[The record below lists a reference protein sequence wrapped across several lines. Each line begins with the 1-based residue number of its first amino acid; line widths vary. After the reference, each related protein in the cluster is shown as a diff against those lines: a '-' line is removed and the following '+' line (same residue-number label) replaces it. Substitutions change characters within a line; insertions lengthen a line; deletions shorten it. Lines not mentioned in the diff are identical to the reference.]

1 MTISGTG
8 DMEWPEDE
16 AEFLQVLSDVE
27 EVEIKTGVTSV
38 AAFVFKE
45 APSLKKVVIGNDVKR
60 IEEEAF
66 RECPKLK
73 TVIIGNR
80 VESIEYSA
88 FAYSSSLE
96 TVTLGSGLEVIG
108 SCAFAGCSSLKTIT
122 IPEQTRSLEE
132 NSFMDCVALT
142 EVTLGKNLQQIKS
155 SAFAR
160 CEKLSSIE
168 IPDSVTF
175 IECGA
180 FEGCKELE
188 NVKFGTG
195 LTYLG
200 GSAFGY
206 CEKLKEVTLVEALKT
221 MEQGVFYQCTSLE
234 KVTIERTIPAELLTY
249 WKDPYGDIAYIYDDN
264 GNREETD
271 IVFTGAKFVTNQMNG
286 IIIPRGTLAAYRK
299 AWPEW
304 AAYFKEAGGNSSGS
318 GGGSGSS
325 SSERSSSQTSCP
337 SYVVTGNWTQQSDGS
352 WTFTDKSGNSYQNE
366 WAAVYRSQASDG
378 TAIYEWFRF
387 DENNQMITGWFTD
400 SADGNTY
407 YLNPVSDGS
416 QGAMCT
422 GWHWIDSDGDGIAEC
437 YFFNPVSEGTKGRL
451 FQNSVTPDGYEVNE
465 KGQWVTA
472 GAVQTK
478 MLSEQ

>member
-1 MTISGTG
+1 MY
-8 DMEWPEDE
+8 
-16 AEFLQVLSDVE
+16 
-27 EVEIKTGVTSV
+27 
-38 AAFVFKE
+38 
-45 APSLKKVVIGNDVKR
+45 
-60 IEEEAF
+60 F
-66 RECPKLK
+66 R
-73 TVIIGNR
+73 
-80 VESIEYSA
+80 
-88 FAYSSSLE
+88 
-96 TVTLGSGLEVIG
+96 
-108 SCAFAGCSSLKTIT
+108 
-122 IPEQTRSLEE
+122 
-132 NSFMDCVALT
+132 
-142 EVTLGKNLQQIKS
+142 
-155 SAFAR
+155 R

-168 IPDSVTF
+168 IPDSVTV

-180 FEGCKELE
+180 FESCKELE

-206 CEKLKEVTLVEALKT
+206 CEKLKEVTLVEALQT

-234 KVTIERTIPAELLTY
+234 KVTIERTTPAELLTY
-249 WKDPYGDIAYIYDDN
+249 WKDSYSDIGYICDDN

-271 IVFTGAKFVTNQMNG
+271 IVFIGAKFVTNQMKG

-325 SSERSSSQTSCP
+325 SSERSSTHTSCP
-337 SYVVTGNWTQQSDGS
+337 SYVVTGNWKQQ
-352 WTFTDKSGNSYQNE
+352 
-366 WAAVYRSQASDG
+366 
-378 TAIYEWFRF
+378 
-387 DENNQMITGWFTD
+387 
-400 SADGNTY
+400 
-407 YLNPVSDGS
+407 SDGS

-437 YFFNPVSEGTKGRL
+437 YFLNPVSEGTKGRL